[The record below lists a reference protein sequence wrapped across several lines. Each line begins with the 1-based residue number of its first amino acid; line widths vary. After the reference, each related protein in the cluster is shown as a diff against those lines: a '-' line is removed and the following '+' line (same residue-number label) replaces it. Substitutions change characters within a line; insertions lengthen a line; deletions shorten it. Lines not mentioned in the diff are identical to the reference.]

1 MGEKSGLRLR
11 RSKFGVA
18 LLFVAALQLGL
29 APGARALDS
38 DFRTVTHA
46 GLYGLAVGTV
56 AGLVSG
62 AVSGQGRNV
71 LIGSSVGLYLGLA
84 VGIYHL
90 THRDDPGNPLRYAKS
105 AAAGEVLPARSAL
118 PQSPPAL
125 VELNFQVAS
134 F

>member
-1 MGEKSGLRLR
+1 MGDKSGSRRR
-11 RSKFGVA
+11 RSNFGAA
-18 LLFVAALQLGL
+18 LFFALALQLGA
-29 APGARALDS
+29 APAARALDS
-38 DFRTVTHA
+38 DFRVVTNA
-46 GLYGLAVGTV
+46 GLYGLAAGTV

-84 VGIYHL
+84 VGVYHI

-105 AAAGEVLPARSAL
+105 AAAEENLPARPAL
-118 PQSPPAL
+118 PQKQPAI
-125 VELNFQVAS
+125 VEVSFQVAN